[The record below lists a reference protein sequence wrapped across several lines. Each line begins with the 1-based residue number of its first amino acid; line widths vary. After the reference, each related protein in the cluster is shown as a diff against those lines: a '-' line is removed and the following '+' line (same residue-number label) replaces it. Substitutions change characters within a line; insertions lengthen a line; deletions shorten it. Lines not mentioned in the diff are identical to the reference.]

1 MISVGK
7 YIVSSQKAEN
17 VINGDIGEEWAKYW
31 ILWHPTINILQR
43 TDFII

>member
-17 VINGDIGEEWAKYW
+17 VINGNIGEEWAKY
-31 ILWHPTINILQR
+31 
-43 TDFII
+43 